1 MGKSVLKESQK
12 VSVPSIHN
20 LYNLLPLSVDVT
32 SMIKLNCMGKAKGFC
47 RCNKGL

>member
-1 MGKSVLKESQK
+1 
-12 VSVPSIHN
+12 
-20 LYNLLPLSVDVT
+20 VDVT